1 MKKLIYLMLVMSL
14 LLACKQPQKDNSNEN
29 TATAHSHENT
39 GTPHSHD
46 KISPEQIKDTLGR
59 KLISRT
65 AYAPEYI
72 QLATNAE
79 IIPNISD
86 AVKTNGVPTHE
97 GIFSPL
103 LYAEKMRSFL
113 IELQPGM
120 FLAEHPHPTESL
132 VYTVSG
138 RWVITSEGKRQVME
152 PGSTF
157 YFGDNISTGWEAPFN
172 EKALIY
178 IVKTKMEGEDYEE
191 FTKGVIDMAKM
202 LEEEKANGTVFYF
215 NGLKA
220 DHPAV
225 VFARKVNPNFNELL
239 KKLKN

>member
-1 MKKLIYLMLVMSL
+1 MKKVIYLMLVMNS
-14 LLACKQPQKDNSNEN
+14 LLACKQPEKDNSHEN
-29 TATAHSHENT
+29 TAHSHDE
-39 GTPHSHD
+39 
-46 KISPEQIKDTLGR
+46 ISPAQIKDTLGR
-59 KLISRT
+59 KLISSK

-79 IIPNISD
+79 IIPDISD
-86 AVKTNGVPTHE
+86 AVKTNGVLTHE
-97 GIFSPL
+97 GVIGPL
-103 LYAEKMRSFL
+103 LFGEKIKSFF

-152 PGSTF
+152 PGSVF
-157 YFGDNISTGWEAPFN
+157 YFGDNIPTGWEAPFN
-172 EKALIY
+172 EKALLY
-178 IVKTKMEGEDYEE
+178 VVKIKMEGENYEP
-191 FTKGVIDMAKM
+191 FTKGLMDVKKM
-202 LEEEKANGTVFYF
+202 MEKEKANGTVFYF

-225 VFARKVNPNFNELL
+225 VFAKKVNPDFNELL
-239 KKLKN
+239 NKLKN